1 MNVELTRRS
10 FIYRSGAAAAGA
22 YVLLDAVRASA
33 ARAAVDGLTGDS
45 TAVVRWNSAALEAI
59 RETHPGPPM
68 VARALAMVQTSIFD
82 AWAAYDA
89 NAVGTRLGGT
99 LRRPAEERTHANKRE
114 ALSYAAY
121 RTLVDL
127 YPGATQVAQFNS
139 VMGSLGYDPANASTD
154 TSTPSGIGNTVA
166 AALLEFRHGDGSNQ
180 LGGYADTSGYVPV
193 NDSTHINDPNK
204 WQPLRPAGASA
215 DQRYIAPHWGAVT
228 PFALTSGSQ
237 LRPSDGPATV
247 GERLYRHQAQKVLD
261 YSASLNDKRK
271 VIAEYWADGPSSEL
285 PPGHWCLFAQYV
297 SQRDGNGVDA
307 DVKMFFA
314 MTNAILDASIA
325 AWDAKRAFNSVRP
338 VTAIH
343 YLFANH
349 DIEAWAG
356 PYLGTGTIKGRDWR
370 PYQAATV
377 VTPPFPEYL
386 SGHSTFSA
394 AGAEVLKRFTGS
406 DAFGASTTQRAGSSR
421 VEPGAVPKKDVT
433 LSWETFGDAADEA
446 GISRRYGGIHFVQG
460 DLDGRVMGRRIGA
473 LAWDKAQ
480 RFVRGTA

>member
-10 FIYRSGAAAAGA
+10 FIYRSGAAVAGA

-33 ARAAVDGLTGDS
+33 ARAAVDGLAGDS
-45 TAVVRWNSAALEAI
+45 TAVVRWNSAALEAV

-68 VARALAMVQTSIFD
+68 VARALAMVHTSIFD

-89 NAVGTRLGGT
+89 NAVGTRLGGS
-99 LRRPAEERTHANKRE
+99 LRRPAEERTDANKRE

-127 YPGATQVAQFNS
+127 YPGSTQVAQFNS
-139 VMGSLGYDPANASTD
+139 VMASLGYDPANASTD
-154 TSTPSGIGNTVA
+154 TSTPSGIGNTAA

-237 LRPSDGPATV
+237 LRPSTGPATV
-247 GERLYRHQAQKVLD
+247 GDSLYRQQAQKVLD

-297 SQRDGNGVDA
+297 SQRDGNGLDA

-343 YLFANH
+343 YLFANDDRGVGRTLPGDGH
-349 DIEAWAG
+349 DQGKGLAALPGGHRCDAAVPRVPLRPQHVQCRGRRGPQALHGLGRLRSLHDPARRQLAG
-356 PYLGTGTIKGRDWR
+356 RARRRAQEGRDPLLEDVQRCRRRGRHLPAVWGHPLRTGR
-370 PYQAATV
+370 PGRSCDG
-377 VTPPFPEYL
+377 PPDRCPSL
-386 SGHSTFSA
+386 G
-394 AGAEVLKRFTGS
+394 
-406 DAFGASTTQRAGSSR
+406 
-421 VEPGAVPKKDVT
+421 
-433 LSWETFGDAADEA
+433 
-446 GISRRYGGIHFVQG
+446 
-460 DLDGRVMGRRIGA
+460 
-473 LAWDKAQ
+473 
-480 RFVRGTA
+480 